1 MKYGIY
7 FTFIVGIRTGGH
19 QLYAKF
25 TFIVGL
31 RTGRVNLE
39 KQHAIVFNLIHV
51 GEVT

>member
-25 TFIVGL
+25 TFLVGL
-31 RTGRVNLE
+31 RTVRVNLSLE
-39 KQHAIVFNLIHV
+39 IIDF
-51 GEVT
+51 